1 MLCANVLID
10 WNCFSGER
18 CGPWASC
25 LFLLLDGIRLVWPL
39 LMEQAIR
46 ELSDDEMLIFHKV

>member
-46 ELSDDEMLIFHKV
+46 ELSDDEMLIFH

>member
-10 WNCFSGER
+10 LNFFSGER
-18 CGPWASC
+18 CGQWASC
-25 LFLLLDGIRLVWPL
+25 LFLLLDGIRLSVWPR

-46 ELSDDEMLIFHKV
+46 ELTVR